1 MSASNIPFKEI
12 NSEYLAG
19 VDTVQ
24 YSELP
29 PVKICPHILDIVALE
44 IRDALML
51 PAPFNYIREK
61 INKHILWSLSNKMI
75 HSGRAIN
82 KKFFGQNMW
91 TEDALFQYLHNKTI
105 KGSNEK
111 GLELEHNNER
121 IYYTDQLQALDL
133 EQPNL
138 LDRVKRILSSST
150 FTVVTPELHKSL
162 PSGITDPNDPFK
174 RYRVLN
180 PTLYWIDWNKESQWK
195 ITRIRKI
202 IY

>member
-162 PSGITDPNDPFK
+162 PNGITDPNDPFK

>member
-44 IRDALML
+44 IRDALVL

-61 INKHILWSLSNKMI
+61 INKHIMWSLSNKMI
-75 HSGRAIN
+75 HEGRAIN

-91 TEDALFQYLHNKTI
+91 THEALLQYMHNKTQ
-105 KGSNEK
+105 KGSNER

-121 IYYTDQLQALDL
+121 IYYTDLLQALDI

-138 LDRVKRILSSST
+138 IERIKRILSSST
-150 FTVVTPELHKSL
+150 FTVVTPDLHKRL
-162 PSGITDPNDPFK
+162 PSSITDPNDPFK
-174 RYRVLN
+174 RYRELM
-180 PTLYWIDWNKESQWK
+180 PTLYWIDWKKEHQWK
-195 ITRIRKI
+195 ITHIRKI
-202 IY
+202 LY

>member
-1 MSASNIPFKEI
+1 MSASNIPFKRI

>member
-138 LDRVKRILSSST
+138 LDRVKSILSSST